1 MKTESDAK
9 QVTIY
14 VNSTDQYHGRP
25 LYAAI
30 VQLCQ
35 EKEIAGAS
43 VIRCLEGYGAHHK
56 LHTPRLLELSQNLP
70 VRIDIVDL
78 SERIDPLLAE
88 LGGMIGEGLV
98 VTITP
103 VHILR
108 FLPGPQAS

>member
-1 MKTESDAK
+1 MKIETDGR
-9 QVTIY
+9 QVTIF

-35 EKEIAGAS
+35 EKGIAGAS

-56 LHTPRLLELSQNLP
+56 LHTTRLFELSENLP
-70 VRIDIVDL
+70 IRIDIVDL
-78 SERIDPLLAE
+78 AERIDPLLAD

-98 VTITP
+98 VTMTP
-103 VHILR
+103 VHIVR
-108 FLPGPQAS
+108 FSQESK